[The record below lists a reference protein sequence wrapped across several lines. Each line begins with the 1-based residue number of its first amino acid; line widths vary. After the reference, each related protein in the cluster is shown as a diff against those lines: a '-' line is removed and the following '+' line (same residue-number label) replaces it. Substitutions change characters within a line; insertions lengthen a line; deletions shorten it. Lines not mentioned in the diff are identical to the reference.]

1 MKRIMEYIDS
11 SLSAFPQNKYS
22 EKFRQNLI
30 DEVTERANDITHA
43 GLSDEKVIEDLI
55 ISEHNDIKTEYK
67 EYIKELNA
75 SKNKRRNFLIKL
87 FISVIYF
94 LTVLCLYFVI
104 SSATKAWSVTWVLPV
119 CSVIVYISV
128 ILFIPIATLSKKN
141 TLFVTQTARLILPFI
156 VFNYSTVAFLIF
168 HFVFGFE
175 KSWLVFIAGVVLM
188 FVADGIYVEKTAER
202 FAIFFH
208 LLYIVPAFAMF
219 YIIFAA
225 LNIIPW
231 SIGWVMIPGS
241 LVIVLAVIVI
251 RLIMHNRADNS
262 LGEEEPEL

>member
-11 SLSAFPQNKYS
+11 SLTAFPKSKYS

-30 DEVTERANDITHA
+30 EEVTERANDITHA
-43 GLSDEKVIEDLI
+43 GLSDEKAIEDII
-55 ISEHNDIKTEYK
+55 ISEHNDIKAEYK
-67 EYIKELNA
+67 EYVKELNA

-128 ILFIPIATLSKKN
+128 ILFIPIATLSKKS

-175 KSWLVFIAGVVLM
+175 KLFFIYLGHLHCTDFKWKSEEVDKAFRIVV
-188 FVADGIYVEKTAER
+188 
-202 FAIFFH
+202 
-208 LLYIVPAFAMF
+208 
-219 YIIFAA
+219 
-225 LNIIPW
+225 
-231 SIGWVMIPGS
+231 
-241 LVIVLAVIVI
+241 VIELTCGKACK
-251 RLIMHNRADNS
+251 RLTV
-262 LGEEEPEL
+262 